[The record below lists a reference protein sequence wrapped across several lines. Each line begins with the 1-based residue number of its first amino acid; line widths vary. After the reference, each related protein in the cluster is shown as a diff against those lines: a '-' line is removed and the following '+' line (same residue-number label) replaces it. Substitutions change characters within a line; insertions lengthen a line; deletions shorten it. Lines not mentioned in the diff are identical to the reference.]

1 MIKLAPHFYKVPLF
15 PSQKKKKIKYLCFD
29 ALVTFIFT
37 HSQKYQ
43 NEIECHRLE
52 REKYWSHWFRM
63 DFSDLSEANQASSQP
78 SLTEDNIGMEPKY
91 YNAAAEGEIE
101 VFKYITE
108 PLNHY

>member
-1 MIKLAPHFYKVPLF
+1 
-15 PSQKKKKIKYLCFD
+15 
-29 ALVTFIFT
+29 
-37 HSQKYQ
+37 
-43 NEIECHRLE
+43 
-52 REKYWSHWFRM
+52 M